1 MNRVKWAIHSR
12 RSGPASNSRH
22 SLSSNKSAVGRCLL
36 STQSR
41 KKTSGVSVPTL
52 SSTAHPVV
60 IRRQYIQTLMPESPL
75 SSNRNP
81 AVITAAVPSAFPSPS
96 SFSSTIRQ
104 EEPPQQVDGRRSI
117 MRRVRS
123 WSSLNRGEGEDD
135 DDDDGCR
142 VIVRDAE
149 QQLHHHI
156 KDKQQQQAAGGA
168 TRNRDGGGEEGVTAA
183 SKKAGF
189 LYWRQV
195 ARILIRWLEWRREVR
210 QQQRELCRKFFDECS
225 PRTMSSDDE
234 EEEEA
239 ILEHADASSRSW
251 SQRGRGRGRQHHD
264 SHHQPV
270 GSARPRQ
277 QREWRDDGGGASS
290 SSTEVRGKWRWTM
303 VAG

>member
-1 MNRVKWAIHSR
+1 
-12 RSGPASNSRH
+12 
-22 SLSSNKSAVGRCLL
+22 LL

-41 KKTSGVSVPTL
+41 KKTSGVSVPPSQQHRAPRRDSL
-52 SSTAHPVV
+52 ST
-60 IRRQYIQTLMPESPL
+60 YIQTLMPESPL

-81 AVITAAVPSAFPSPS
+81 AVINTAAPSAPPSPS

-104 EEPPQQVDGRRSI
+104 EPSTQQQVDGRSI

-123 WSSLNRGEGEDD
+123 WSSLDRGEGEDD

-156 KDKQQQQAAGGA
+156 KNKQQQQAA
-168 TRNRDGGGEEGVTAA
+168 TRNRDTGGDDDKGVTAA
-183 SKKAGF
+183 ESTKKKVGF
-189 LYWRQV
+189 MYWRQM

-234 EEEEA
+234 EEED

-251 SQRGRGRGRQHHD
+251 PQRGGRSRHHD

-277 QREWRDDGGGASS
+277 HREWRDGGGASS
-290 SSTEVRGKWRWTM
+290 SSTEVRGKWRRTM
-303 VAG
+303 LAG